1 MTAHGVPEVP
11 AMPDRIS
18 VVVLAAGRG
27 TRMRSNIAKVL
38 HPLGGAPLIAHVLDA
53 ARRLGATSVVT
64 VLGPKMEDVA
74 GEVEKVLPGAAVVVQ
89 DPPLGTGHALA
100 AARGAVPDSGDVVV
114 LFGDTPLIRH
124 ATLARL
130 VARRREADAAVAVL
144 GMAPADPH
152 GYGRL
157 RFDGDDL
164 VEIVEERHADE
175 ALRRE
180 GLCNAGIMAFDAAR
194 LPALLDALPL
204 REDRGE
210 YYLTDVVE
218 IANRSGWRCRAIEG
232 AWEEGVGV
240 NSQRQLAEAERL
252 FQERRRAELLDAGVI
267 MVAPETVHLALDT
280 EIEPGA
286 VIEPYVIFRCGVRVG
301 AGALI
306 HSFCHLERAEVEAGA
321 EIGPF
326 ARLRPGASI
335 GERAKVGNFVE
346 VKNARL
352 DEGAKANH
360 LAYIGDATVGKASNI
375 GAGTITCNYDGFGK
389 YRTEI
394 GSGVFVGSNTALVA
408 PVRIGD
414 GALVAA
420 GSTINRDVPGDTLA
434 VGRAR
439 QENRAGG
446 ASAIRERLR
455 ERRRRG

>member
-1 MTAHGVPEVP
+1 
-11 AMPDRIS
+11 MPDKIS

-27 TRMRSNIAKVL
+27 TRMRNDVPKVL
-38 HPLGGAPLIAHVLDA
+38 HPLAGTPLIVHVLDA

-64 VLGPKMEDVA
+64 VLSPRMEDVA
-74 GEVEKVLPGAAVVVQ
+74 GEVEKALPGTSVVVQ

-100 AARGAVPDSGDVVV
+100 AARDAVPRSGDVVV
-114 LFGDTPLIRH
+114 LFGDTPLIR
-124 ATLARL
+124 ASTLARL
-130 VARRREADAAVAVL
+130 VACRREANAAVAVL
-144 GMAPADPH
+144 GMAPADPR

-157 RFDGDDL
+157 RYDGEDL

-175 ALRRE
+175 RLKKK

-194 LPALLDALPL
+194 LPELLDALPL

-210 YYLTDVVE
+210 YYLTDAVA
-218 IANRSGWRCRAIEG
+218 IACRLGWPCRAIEG
-232 AWEEGVGV
+232 AWQEGVGV
-240 NSQRQLAEAERL
+240 NSQRQLVEAERL
-252 FQERRRAELLDAGVI
+252 FQDRRRLELLEAGVI

-286 VIEPYVIFRCGVRVG
+286 VVEPYVIFRAGVKVG
-301 AGALI
+301 AGAVI
-306 HSFCHLERAEVEAGA
+306 HSFCHLERATVEAGA

-335 GERAKVGNFVE
+335 ADGAKVGNFVE
-346 VKNARL
+346 IKNARL
-352 DEGAKANH
+352 AEGAKANH
-360 LAYIGDATVGKASNI
+360 LAYIGDATVGKGSNI
-375 GAGTITCNYDGFGK
+375 GAGAITCNYDGFGK

-394 GSGVFVGSNTALVA
+394 GTGVFVGSNSALVA

-414 GALVAA
+414 GAIVAA
-420 GSTINRDVPGDTLA
+420 GSTINRDVPEDSLA

-439 QENRAGG
+439 QENRTGRA
-446 ASAIRERLR
+446 AAIRERLR